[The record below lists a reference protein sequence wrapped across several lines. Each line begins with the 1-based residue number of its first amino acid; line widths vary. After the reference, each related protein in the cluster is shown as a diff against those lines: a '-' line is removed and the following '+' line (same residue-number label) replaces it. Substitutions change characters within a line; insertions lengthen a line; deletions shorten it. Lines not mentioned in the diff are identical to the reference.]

1 MDKIRKAISK
11 LSPEEQAIVKS
22 LLNKILQADFKDL
35 ELKKLKGYDNLFR
48 VRKGK
53 IRIIFNQEKDGIK
66 ILAVERRS
74 DHTYN
79 F

>member
-1 MDKIRKAISK
+1 MDKIRKAILKFS
-11 LSPEEQAIVKS
+11 LEEQKIVKS

-35 ELKKLKGYDNLFR
+35 ELKKLKGHNNLFR

-53 IRIIFNQEKDGIK
+53 IRIIFSQEEESIK
-66 ILAVERRS
+66 ILAVERRN

>member
-1 MDKIRKAISK
+1 MDKIRKAILK
-11 LSPEEQAIVKS
+11 FSPEEQKIVKS

-35 ELKKLKGYDNLFR
+35 ELKKLKGHDNLFR

-53 IRIIFNQEKDGIK
+53 IRIIFSQDKDSIK